1 MPFIGNAPA
10 RVPLT
15 SADIADGIISSADI
29 ANGAITAAKLAAGVG
44 GKVLQVVSTT
54 KTDTFSV
61 SSTTFTTI
69 TGLTATITPSSTS
82 NKILII
88 ASITGMQDVGVND
101 VFFGLFR
108 DSTHVALGDSSG
120 SRTRATFQISTSNE
134 NWGVTGTANHLDSPS
149 TTSAITYSV
158 KCRQGV
164 SGNVY
169 VNRTK
174 GDGDSASI
182 PRTVS
187 TITVMEIA
195 G

>member
-1 MPFIGNAPA
+1 M
-10 RVPLT
+10 PLT
-15 SADIADGIISSADI
+15 KIQSLGITDGTIVNADINASAAI
-29 ANGAITAAKLAAGVG
+29 AGTKLTGV

-54 KTDTFSV
+54 KTDSFSV
-61 SSTTFTTI
+61 SSTSFTTI

-88 ASITGMQDVGVND
+88 GSITGTQDVGVND
-101 VFFGLFR
+101 VFFGVFR
-108 DSTHVALGDSSG
+108 DSTQIALGDAAST
-120 SRTRATFQISTSNE
+120 RTRATFQISTSVE
-134 NWGVTGTANHLDSPS
+134 SWGVNGSMNHLDSPS
-149 TTSAITYSV
+149 STSAITYSI

-174 GDGDSASI
+174 GDSDSVSTA
-182 PRTVS
+182 RTVS

-195 G
+195 GLYD